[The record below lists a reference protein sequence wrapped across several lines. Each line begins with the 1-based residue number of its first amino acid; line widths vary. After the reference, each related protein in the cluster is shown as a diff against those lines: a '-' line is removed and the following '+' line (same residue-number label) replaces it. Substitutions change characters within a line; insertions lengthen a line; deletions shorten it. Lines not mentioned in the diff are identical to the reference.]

1 MGLLSATIGAGETP
15 ADVLARIEAQALKV
29 ETPTGGGRM
38 AWRLWGEGEPLVLLH
53 GSFGSWTHWVRNVEA
68 LAERHLVIAG
78 DIPGMGDSDQPSL
91 PFTIDSLA
99 DEVSAGLDMVL
110 PPAARFHFAG
120 FSFGG
125 IVGGHVCV
133 RQAQR
138 VLTYTALGSNALGLR
153 MGERSNMAK
162 ASSRMTEAELLEVH
176 RHNLGITM
184 IADPANIDALALHIQ
199 NTNTRRARLRSGDIP
214 RGDSLA
220 RRLADLT
227 CPIQGIWGSSDQT
240 AGRFVSDRND
250 LFRRIH
256 PDCPFNI
263 VASAGHWVQF
273 EAPDAVNRLLLAFT
287 AAHPVPPPTQ

>member
-1 MGLLSATIGAGETP
+1 MGLMSATIGADEMP
-15 ADVLARIEAQALKV
+15 ADVLARIESQALKV

-38 AWRLWGEGEPLVLLH
+38 VWRLWGEGEPLVLLH
-53 GSFGSWTHWVRNVEA
+53 GSFGSWTHWARNVEA
-68 LAERHLVIAG
+68 LAARHLVIAG

-99 DEVSAGLDMVL
+99 DEVSAGLDIIL
-110 PPAARFHFAG
+110 SSAARFHFAG

-125 IVGGHVCV
+125 IVGGHACV
-133 RQAQR
+133 RQAHR
-138 VLTYTALGSNALGLR
+138 VQTYTALGSNALGLR

-162 ASSRMTEAELLEVH
+162 ASSRMTETELLEVH

-220 RRLADLT
+220 RRLSELS
-227 CPIQGIWGSSDQT
+227 CPIQGIWGGSDQT
-240 AGRFVSDRND
+240 AGRHVSDRRE
-250 LFRRIH
+250 LFQRVR
-256 PDCPFNI
+256 PGCPFHI
-263 VASAGHWVQF
+263 VAGAGHWVQF
-273 EAPDAVNRLLLAFT
+273 EAPDEANRHILGFT
-287 AAHPVPPPTQ
+287 AAHPIRA